1 MASDSTPARGP
12 NTRAGAPGEV
22 LRILVIDENPRDRA
36 LIAESLKNGLPDS
49 EVAEVREP
57 AELSAALER
66 ADFDVILADHRP
78 SWIDA
83 FLVLGKVRERHPDLP
98 VLLCTAT
105 GSEELAVAAMKAGF
119 DDYVLK
125 HPHHFPRLVPA
136 IRSALADASRR
147 RIGREAETRYR
158 TLFEGVPV
166 GLYRST
172 PTGQVLD
179 ANPALL
185 RMLGYPSREILMA
198 ANLCSLYV
206 DHKAHDRM
214 RRQLDKDGEV
224 RDLEVSWK
232 RYGGQLIWVRE
243 NIRAVRDPLGRL
255 LGYEGLVEDI
265 TESRRARAEL
275 EESNQFREEI
285 ISGASE
291 GIVVYDR
298 AMRRIVWNRY
308 MEEITGI
315 PAERA
320 LGGRAFDMSPTL
332 RGPGLELLQAALE
345 GQIVSSGDMFIEIEE
360 TGRSSWVVGTYGPHR
375 NAAGDIVGVIGVIR
389 SVTERRRN
397 EQALRESE
405 QRFRLVA
412 DAAPVMIWMDDA
424 DGMSTYFNKPWLD
437 FTGRTLEQELG
448 RGSRDGIHPDD
459 LLARF
464 IAVYDAAFTARRGF
478 QTEYRLQRADGQYR
492 WVLETATPRF
502 TASGDFEG
510 YAGTAI
516 DITERRQGEQVLR
529 KERRFLRQVIDIN
542 PNFVFAKDREGRFT
556 LVNQAVADAYG
567 TTVENLIGKT
577 DADFNGNPE
586 EVEHFRRGDLMVMN
600 SLQELWIPEEK
611 ITDASGKVRWLQTV
625 KRPVVGDDGQA
636 HQVLGVSTDLTE
648 RLRAGEALKESEAR
662 FRLMAD
668 AAPVLIWLSDAS
680 AQCTFFN
687 KPWLDFTGRALEQEI
702 GDGWMDGVHPDDLV
716 VARSFE
722 KFERTESPYQVE
734 YRLRR
739 RDGEYR
745 WVLDTGIPRF
755 TPEGAFEGYI
765 GSLIDITDR
774 RRVEEALKES
784 EARYRTQVENAP
796 EAIVVF
802 DVDTGRFVEAN
813 DNATRL
819 WGLSRA
825 DFLEKDPLALSAPL
839 QPDGR
844 RSADAIGENIGR
856 ALDGETPLFEWIH
869 RDALGRDIPC
879 EVRLARLPS
888 ATRRLVRGSVIDI
901 SERKRAEKLQ
911 SALYRIA
918 ATTSATEDIN
928 EFYAAIHG
936 IVGELMYAKNFYVAL
951 YDARAD
957 VIAFPYCV
965 DEVDGRLDA
974 MRPGRGLTAYVL
986 RTGEPLLSLSEDFE
1000 EMVGRGELELVGAPS
1015 VAWLGVPLKRG
1026 GKTFGVLVV
1035 QSYDPRFTFGQ
1046 AEKEVL
1052 MFVSQ
1057 HIAVALERKR
1067 AQEAMRE
1074 SEERYRLLFERNLAG
1089 VYRMTLVGR
1098 ILECNDAL
1106 ARIFGYASREE
1117 LVDRDMA
1124 VLYPDAHQR
1133 RDFFDRLLQARSLA
1147 NHEMRGSRKDGGTA
1161 WTFQN
1166 ASLLAD
1172 EQAGEVIVE
1181 GTVSDITERR
1191 QLEEQL
1197 RQSQKMEGIGQL
1209 AGGIAH
1215 DFNNL
1220 LTTVLGYSDMA
1231 LSQLPAQDP
1240 IREDIAE
1247 IQKAGQRASNLTRQL
1262 LAFSRKQVF
1271 EPRVLDLNSLIAESS
1286 RMLARLIGEHIHFVT
1301 ELDPELD
1308 SVRADP
1314 GQVEQVIVNLVVN
1327 ARDAMPQGGA
1337 LTMRT
1342 SNVDVAAASTR
1353 DHSVAPGRYV
1363 VISVTDTG
1371 VGIDPET
1378 QKRIFE
1384 PFFTTKEK
1392 PHGTGLG
1399 LATVYGIVSQSGGH
1413 IVVQSEPNRGS
1424 TFAIYLPRVAEHAAA
1439 ASAVPAVAVRR
1450 GSETILLVEDEDA
1463 VRGLTR
1469 RCLESSGYTVLQ
1481 AASAEEALPIAANHS
1496 GRLDLL
1502 LTDVIMPGASGPE
1515 LARRLLETRP
1525 GTRVLYVSG
1534 YTDAS
1539 MASQGAL
1546 DDGAFFLQKPFT
1558 PESLARKVREVLDA
1572 RD

>member
-12 NTRAGAPGEV
+12 NTRAGAPGGI
-22 LRILVIDENPRDRA
+22 LRILVIDESPRDRA
-36 LIAESLKNGLPDS
+36 LIAESLREGLPGS
-49 EVAEVREP
+49 RVAELLDP
-57 AELSAALER
+57 GELPAALES
-66 ADFDVILADHRP
+66 ADFDVILLDHRP

-83 FLVLGKVRERHPDLP
+83 FVVLGKVRERHPDLP
-98 VLLCTAT
+98 VILCTAT

-125 HPHHFPRLVPA
+125 HPHHFPRLTSA
-136 IRSALADASRR
+136 IRSALAEAARR
-147 RIGREAETRYR
+147 RIEREAETRYR

-172 PTGQVLD
+172 PSGQVLD

-198 ANLCSLYV
+198 ANLCGLYV
-206 DHKAHDRM
+206 DHEAHDRM

-224 RDLEVSWK
+224 RDLEVCWK

-243 NIRAVRDPLGRL
+243 NIRAIRDPQGRL

-275 EESNQFREEI
+275 EESNRFREEI

-298 AMRRIVWNRY
+298 ALRHIVWNRY
-308 MEEITGI
+308 MEELTGI

-320 LGGRAFDMSPTL
+320 LGGRAFDVSPAL
-332 RGPGLELLQAALE
+332 RGPGLEFLEAALE
-345 GQIVSSGDMFIEIEE
+345 GQIVSSGDLFLDIEE
-360 TGRSSWVVGTYGPHR
+360 TGRSGWVVGTYGPHR
-375 NAAGDIVGVIGVIR
+375 NAAGEIVGVIGVIR

-397 EQALRESE
+397 ELALRESE
-405 QRFRLVA
+405 RLLRESQIIASLGSYVLDIPSGFWKSSEGLDKVFGIDEAYERSVA
-412 DAAPVMIWMDDA
+412 GWLALIHPA
-424 DGMSTYFNKPWLD
+424 DQAIMTDYFGDEVLGQSRSFNK
-437 FTGRTLEQELG
+437 
-448 RGSRDGIHPDD
+448 
-459 LLARF
+459 
-464 IAVYDAAFTARRGF
+464 
-478 QTEYRLQRADGQYR
+478 EYRIIRHNDQAER
-492 WVLETATPRF
+492 WVHGLGKLEFDAQGLPLTML
-502 TASGDFEG
+502 
-510 YAGTAI
+510 GTI
-516 DITERRQGEQVLR
+516 QDI
-529 KERRFLRQVIDIN
+529 
-542 PNFVFAKDREGRFT
+542 
-556 LVNQAVADAYG
+556 
-567 TTVENLIGKT
+567 
-577 DADFNGNPE
+577 
-586 EVEHFRRGDLMVMN
+586 
-600 SLQELWIPEEK
+600 
-611 ITDASGKVRWLQTV
+611 
-625 KRPVVGDDGQA
+625 
-636 HQVLGVSTDLTE
+636 TE
-648 RLRAGEALKESEAR
+648 RLRAGEALKETEAR

-668 AAPVLIWLSDAS
+668 AAPVLIWVSDAD
-680 AQCTFFN
+680 ARCTYFN
-687 KPWLDFTGRALEQEI
+687 EPWLDFTGRTLEQEI
-702 GDGWMDGVHPDDLV
+702 GKGWMQGVHPDDLQRV
-716 VARSFE
+716 RGFDE
-722 KFERTESPYQVE
+722 FERTQKPYQHE

-739 RDGEYR
+739 HDGEYR
-745 WVLDTGIPRF
+745 WVLDTGVPRF
-755 TPEGAFEGYI
+755 KPEGAFEGYI

-774 RRVEEALKES
+774 RRAEEALKES

-802 DVDTGRFVEAN
+802 DVDAGRFVEAN
-813 DNATRL
+813 DNAARL
-819 WGLSRA
+819 WGLSRV
-825 DFLEKDPLALSAPL
+825 DILEKDPAALSPAL

-844 RSADAIGENIGR
+844 PSAQANVENIGR
-856 ALDGETPLFEWIH
+856 ALNGETPLFEWIH
-869 RDALGRDIPC
+869 RDALGKDIPC

-888 ATRRLVRGSVIDI
+888 AARRLVRGSVIDI

-918 ATTSATEDIN
+918 ATTSATEDID
-928 EFYAAIHG
+928 EFYGAIHS

-951 YDARAD
+951 HDAHAD
-957 VIAFPYCV
+957 LISFPYCV
-965 DEVDGRLDA
+965 DELDPTPDP
-974 MRPGRGLTAYVL
+974 MPPGNGLTAHVL
-986 RTGEPLLSLSEDFE
+986 RTGEALLSLDEDFT
-1000 EMVGRGELELVGAPS
+1000 EMVRRGDVQLVGSNS

-1035 QSYDPRFTFGQ
+1035 QSYDPRFTFGE
-1046 AEKEVL
+1046 AEKDVL
-1052 MFVSQ
+1052 TFVSQ
-1057 HIAVALERKR
+1057 QIAVALERKR
-1067 AQEAMRE
+1067 AQEAIRE

-1124 VLYPDAHQR
+1124 VLYPDSRQR
-1133 RDFFDRLLQARSLA
+1133 RDFFDALLRARGLA
-1147 NHEMRGSRKDGGTA
+1147 NYEMRGQRKDGGTA
-1161 WTFQN
+1161 WTFQS

-1191 QLEEQL
+1191 HLEGQL

-1231 LSQLPAQDP
+1231 LSQLSAHDP
-1240 IREDIAE
+1240 IREDILE
-1247 IQKAGQRASNLTRQL
+1247 IRKAGERASNLTRQL

-1271 EPRVLDLNSLIAESS
+1271 EPRVLDLNALIAESS
-1286 RMLARLIGEHIHFVT
+1286 RMLARLIGEHIRFVT
-1301 ELDPELD
+1301 ELDPGLA

-1327 ARDAMPQGGA
+1327 ARDAMPEGGA

-1342 SNVDVAAASTR
+1342 GNVDVTAASAR
-1353 DHSVAPGRYV
+1353 DHFGVEPGRYV
-1363 VISVTDTG
+1363 VIAVADTG

-1413 IVVQSEPNRGS
+1413 IFVTSEPGRGS
-1424 TFAIYLPRVAEHAAA
+1424 TFAIYLPRVEEL
-1439 ASAVPAVAVRR
+1439 ASATDAPAAPAAVRQ
-1450 GSETILLVEDEDA
+1450 GSETILLVEDEEA

-1481 AASAEEALPIAANHS
+1481 ASNAEEALPIAASHA

-1515 LARRLLETRP
+1515 LALRVLELRP

-1534 YTDAS
+1534 YTDLS
-1539 MASQGAL
+1539 MASQGVL

-1558 PESLARKVREVLDA
+1558 PQTLARKVREVLDLA
-1572 RD
+1572 

>member
-1 MASDSTPARGP
+1 MPARGP
-12 NTRAGAPGEV
+12 NTRAGAPGEI
-22 LRILVIDENPRDRA
+22 LRILVIDESPRDRA
-36 LIAESLKNGLPDS
+36 LIAESLRNGLPDS
-49 EVAEVREP
+49 RVAEVRDP
-57 AELSAALER
+57 GELPAALER
-66 ADFDVILADHRP
+66 DDFDVILVDHRP
-78 SWIDA
+78 SSIDA
-83 FLVLGKVRERHPDLP
+83 FVVLGKVRERNLDLP
-98 VLLCTAT
+98 VILCTGT

-125 HPHHFPRLVPA
+125 HPHHLPRLTSA
-136 IRSALADASRR
+136 IRSALEDATRR

-179 ANPALL
+179 ANAALL

-198 ANLCSLYV
+198 ANLCSLYL

-224 RDLEVSWK
+224 RDLEVCWK
-232 RYGGQLIWVRE
+232 CYGGQLIWVRE
-243 NIRAVRDPLGRL
+243 NIRAFRDPQGRL

-298 AMRRIVWNRY
+298 ALRRIVWNRY

-315 PAERA
+315 SAERA
-320 LGGRAFDMSPTL
+320 LGGRAFDMALHLPD
-332 RGPGLELLQAALE
+332 LELLQGALE
-345 GQIVSSGDMFIEIEE
+345 GQIVSSGDLFIEIEE
-360 TGRSSWVVGTYGPHR
+360 TGRSGWVVGTYGPHR

-412 DAAPVMIWMDDA
+412 DAAPVMIWMDDPE
-424 DGMSTYFNKPWLD
+424 GMSTYFNKPWLD
-437 FTGRTLEQELG
+437 FTGRTLDAELG

-459 LLARF
+459 LVPRF
-464 IAVYDAAFTARRGF
+464 ITVYDAAFTARRPF
-478 QTEYRLQRADGQYR
+478 QTEYRLRRADGEYR
-492 WVLETATPRF
+492 WVLETASPRF

-510 YAGTAI
+510 FVGTAI
-516 DITERRQGEQVLR
+516 DITDRRRADEALRESERLLRESQIVAGLGSYVLDIPTGFW
-529 KERRFLRQVIDIN
+529 KSSDVLDEVFGIDEAYERSVAGWVALIH
-542 PNFVFAKDREGRFT
+542 PADRT
-556 LVNQAVADAYG
+556 MMTAY
-567 TTVENLIGKT
+567 
-577 DADFNGNPE
+577 
-586 EVEHFRRGDLMVMN
+586 FRN
-600 SLQELWIPEEK
+600 E
-611 ITDASGKVRWLQTV
+611 
-625 KRPVVGDDGQA
+625 
-636 HQVLGVSTDLTE
+636 VLGQGRTFDKEYRIIRHNDQAERWVHGLGKLEFDARGLPLKMLGTIQDITE

-668 AAPVLIWLSDAS
+668 AAPVLIWISDAG
-680 AQCTFFN
+680 ARCTFFN
-687 KPWLDFTGRALEQEI
+687 KPWLDFTGRAVEQEI
-702 GDGWMDGVHPDDLV
+702 GVGWMDGIHPDDLSLV
-716 VARSFE
+716 RSYDEFE
-722 KFERTESPYQVE
+722 QSHEPYQYE

-739 RDGEYR
+739 HDGEYR
-745 WVLDTGIPRF
+745 WVLDTGVPRF
-755 TPEGAFEGYI
+755 TPEGAFDGYI

-774 RRVEEALKES
+774 RRVEEALKDS
-784 EARYRTQVENAP
+784 EARYRTQIENAP

-802 DVDTGRFVEAN
+802 DVDAGRFVEAN
-813 DNATRL
+813 DNAARL
-819 WGLSRA
+819 WHLSRA
-825 DFLEKDPLALSAPL
+825 EILERDPAALSPAL

-844 RSADAIGENIGR
+844 PSAQAIVENIGR

-888 ATRRLVRGSVIDI
+888 ATRRLVRGSVTDI

-918 ATTSATEDIN
+918 ATTSATEDID
-928 EFYAAIHG
+928 EFYTAIHA

-951 YDARAD
+951 HDAHAD
-957 VIAFPYCV
+957 LISFPYWV
-965 DEVDGRLDA
+965 DEVDPIPGIMATGRS
-974 MRPGRGLTAYVL
+974 LTAHVL
-986 RTGEPLLSLSEDFE
+986 RTGEALLSLDEDFA
-1000 EMVGRGELELVGAPS
+1000 EMVRRGDVDLVGSNS

-1026 GKTFGVLVV
+1026 GKTFGVIVV
-1035 QSYDPRFTFGQ
+1035 QSYDPRFTFGE
-1046 AEKEVL
+1046 ADKEVL
-1052 MFVSQ
+1052 TFVSQ
-1057 HIAVALERKR
+1057 QIAVALERKR
-1067 AQEAMRE
+1067 AQEAMRA

-1124 VLYPDAHQR
+1124 ILYPDSRQR
-1133 RDFFDRLLQARSLA
+1133 RDFFDALLRVRGLA
-1147 NHEMRGSRKDGGTA
+1147 NYEMRGERKDGGTA

-1191 QLEEQL
+1191 HLEEQL

-1240 IREDIAE
+1240 IREDILE

-1271 EPRVLDLNSLIAESS
+1271 EPRVIDLNALIAESS

-1301 ELDPELD
+1301 ELDPELA

-1327 ARDAMPQGGA
+1327 ARDAMPEGGT

-1342 SNVDVAAASTR
+1342 ANADVVASNAR
-1353 DHSVAPGRYV
+1353 DHSGVAPGRYV
-1363 VISVTDTG
+1363 VIAVRDTG

-1392 PHGTGLG
+1392 PQGTGLG
-1399 LATVYGIVSQSGGH
+1399 LATVYGIVSQSGGQ
-1413 IVVQSEPNRGS
+1413 IFVASEPGRGS
-1424 TFAIYLPRVAEHAAA
+1424 TFAIYLPRVEEHAAVAGA
-1439 ASAVPAVAVRR
+1439 APAPAAVRR

-1481 AASAEEALPIAANHS
+1481 AASAEEALPIAASHT

-1515 LARRLLETRP
+1515 LARRLLEKRP

-1546 DDGAFFLQKPFT
+1546 DDGASFLQKPFT
-1558 PESLARKVREVLDA
+1558 LESLARKVREVLD
-1572 RD
+1572 

>member
-12 NTRAGAPGEV
+12 NTRAGAPGEI
-22 LRILVIDENPRDRA
+22 LRILVIDESPRDRA
-36 LIAESLKNGLPDS
+36 LIAESLRNGLPDS
-49 EVAEVREP
+49 QVAEVRDP
-57 AELSAALER
+57 GELPAALER

-83 FLVLGKVRERHPDLP
+83 FVVLGKVRERHPDLP
-98 VLLCTAT
+98 VILCTAT

-125 HPHHFPRLVPA
+125 HPHHFPRLTSA
-136 IRSALADASRR
+136 IRSALAETTRR
-147 RIGREAETRYR
+147 RIEREAETRYR

-166 GLYRST
+166 GLYHST
-172 PTGQVLD
+172 STGQVLD

-185 RMLGYPSREILMA
+185 RMLGYHSREILMA

-214 RRQLDKDGEV
+214 RRQLDTQGEV
-224 RDLEVSWK
+224 RDLEVCWK

-243 NIRAVRDPLGRL
+243 NIRAVRDPSGRL

-298 AMRRIVWNRY
+298 ALRRIVWNRY
-308 MEEITGI
+308 MEELTGI

-320 LGGRAFDMSPTL
+320 LGGRAFDMTPTL
-332 RGPGLELLQAALE
+332 RGPGLELLQGALE

-360 TGRSSWVVGTYGPHR
+360 TGRSGWVVGTYGPHR
-375 NAAGDIVGVIGVIR
+375 NAAGEIVGVIGVIR

-405 QRFRLVA
+405 QRFRRVA

-424 DGMSTYFNKPWLD
+424 EGMSTYFNKPWLD

-459 LLARF
+459 LLPRF
-464 IAVYDAAFTARRGF
+464 IAVYDAAFTARRPF
-478 QTEYRLQRADGQYR
+478 QTEYRLRRADGEYR

-502 TASGDFEG
+502 TASGEFEG
-510 YAGTAI
+510 FAGTAI
-516 DITERRQGEQVLR
+516 DITG
-529 KERRFLRQVIDIN
+529 
-542 PNFVFAKDREGRFT
+542 
-556 LVNQAVADAYG
+556 
-567 TTVENLIGKT
+567 
-577 DADFNGNPE
+577 
-586 EVEHFRRGDLMVMN
+586 
-600 SLQELWIPEEK
+600 
-611 ITDASGKVRWLQTV
+611 
-625 KRPVVGDDGQA
+625 
-636 HQVLGVSTDLTE
+636 
-648 RLRAGEALKESEAR
+648 
-662 FRLMAD
+662 
-668 AAPVLIWLSDAS
+668 
-680 AQCTFFN
+680 
-687 KPWLDFTGRALEQEI
+687 
-702 GDGWMDGVHPDDLV
+702 
-716 VARSFE
+716 
-722 KFERTESPYQVE
+722 
-734 YRLRR
+734 RR
-739 RDGEYR
+739 R
-745 WVLDTGIPRF
+745 
-755 TPEGAFEGYI
+755 A
-765 GSLIDITDR
+765 
-774 RRVEEALKES
+774 EEALKES

-802 DVDTGRFVEAN
+802 DVDAGRFVEAN
-813 DNATRL
+813 DNAARL

-825 DFLEKDPLALSAPL
+825 DFLEKDPVALSPAL

-844 RSADAIGENIGR
+844 PSAEAIAENIGR

-888 ATRRLVRGSVIDI
+888 ATRRLVRGSVTDI

-918 ATTSATEDIN
+918 ATTSATEDID
-928 EFYAAIHG
+928 EFYRAIHA

-951 YDARAD
+951 HDAHAD
-957 VIAFPYCV
+957 LISFPYCV
-965 DEVDGRLDA
+965 DEVDPT
-974 MRPGRGLTAYVL
+974 PGPMPPGNGLTAHVL
-986 RTGEPLLSLSEDFE
+986 RTGEALLTLDEDFT
-1000 EMVGRGELELVGAPS
+1000 EMVRRGDVQLVGSNS

-1035 QSYDPRFTFGQ
+1035 QSYDSRFTFGE

-1052 MFVSQ
+1052 TFVSQ
-1057 HIAVALERKR
+1057 QIAVALERKR
-1067 AQEAMRE
+1067 AQEAIRE

-1124 VLYPDAHQR
+1124 VLYPDSRQR
-1133 RDFFDRLLQARSLA
+1133 RDFFDALLRVRGLA
-1147 NHEMRGSRKDGGTA
+1147 NFEMRGERKDGGTA

-1172 EQAGEVIVE
+1172 EQAGEIIVE

-1191 QLEEQL
+1191 HLEEQL

-1231 LSQLPAQDP
+1231 LSQLSAHDP
-1240 IREDIAE
+1240 IREDILE
-1247 IQKAGQRASNLTRQL
+1247 IRKAGERASNLTRQL

-1271 EPRVLDLNSLIAESS
+1271 EPRVLDLNALIAESS
-1286 RMLARLIGEHIHFVT
+1286 RMLARLIGEHIRFVT
-1301 ELDPELD
+1301 ELDPELA

-1327 ARDAMPQGGA
+1327 ARDAMPEGGA

-1342 SNVDVAAASTR
+1342 GNANVTAATAR
-1353 DHSVAPGRYV
+1353 DHFGVAPGRYV
-1363 VISVTDTG
+1363 VIAVADTG

-1384 PFFTTKEK
+1384 PFFTTKDK

-1413 IVVQSEPNRGS
+1413 IFVASEPGRGS
-1424 TFAIYLPRVAEHAAA
+1424 TFAIYLPRVEELASAAGAAA
-1439 ASAVPAVAVRR
+1439 APAAVRR

-1463 VRGLTR
+1463 VRGLTLR
-1469 RCLESSGYTVLQ
+1469 GLQSSGYTVLQ
-1481 AASAEEALPIAANHS
+1481 ASSAEEALPIAARHA

-1515 LARRLLETRP
+1515 LARRLLEKRP

-1539 MASQGAL
+1539 MASQGA

-1558 PESLARKVREVLDA
+1558 PETLARKVREILDLA
-1572 RD
+1572 

>member
-12 NTRAGAPGEV
+12 NTRAGAPGEI
-22 LRILVIDENPRDRA
+22 LRILVIDESPRDRA
-36 LIAESLKNGLPDS
+36 LIAESLRNGLPDS
-49 EVAEVREP
+49 QVAEVRDP
-57 AELSAALER
+57 GELPAALER

-83 FLVLGKVRERHPDLP
+83 FVVLGKVRERHPDLP
-98 VLLCTAT
+98 VILCTAT

-125 HPHHFPRLVPA
+125 HPHHFPRLTSA
-136 IRSALADASRR
+136 IRSALAETTRR
-147 RIGREAETRYR
+147 RIEREAETRYR

-166 GLYRST
+166 GLYHST
-172 PTGQVLD
+172 STGQVLD

-185 RMLGYPSREILMA
+185 RMLGYHSREILMA

-214 RRQLDKDGEV
+214 RRQLDTQGEV
-224 RDLEVSWK
+224 RDLEVCWK

-243 NIRAVRDPLGRL
+243 NIRAVRDPSGRL

-298 AMRRIVWNRY
+298 ALRRIVWNRY
-308 MEEITGI
+308 MEELTGI

-320 LGGRAFDMSPTL
+320 LGGRAFDMAPAL
-332 RGPGLELLQAALE
+332 RGPGLKLLQGALE

-360 TGRSSWVVGTYGPHR
+360 TGRSGWVVGTYGPHR
-375 NAAGDIVGVIGVIR
+375 NAAGEIVGVIGVIR

-405 QRFRLVA
+405 QRFRRVA

-424 DGMSTYFNKPWLD
+424 EGMSTYFNKPWLD

-459 LLARF
+459 LLPRF
-464 IAVYDAAFTARRGF
+464 IAVYDAAFTARRPF
-478 QTEYRLQRADGQYR
+478 QTEYRLRRADGEYR

-502 TASGDFEG
+502 TASGEFEG
-510 YAGTAI
+510 FAGTAI
-516 DITERRQGEQVLR
+516 DITG
-529 KERRFLRQVIDIN
+529 
-542 PNFVFAKDREGRFT
+542 
-556 LVNQAVADAYG
+556 
-567 TTVENLIGKT
+567 
-577 DADFNGNPE
+577 
-586 EVEHFRRGDLMVMN
+586 
-600 SLQELWIPEEK
+600 
-611 ITDASGKVRWLQTV
+611 
-625 KRPVVGDDGQA
+625 
-636 HQVLGVSTDLTE
+636 
-648 RLRAGEALKESEAR
+648 
-662 FRLMAD
+662 
-668 AAPVLIWLSDAS
+668 
-680 AQCTFFN
+680 
-687 KPWLDFTGRALEQEI
+687 
-702 GDGWMDGVHPDDLV
+702 
-716 VARSFE
+716 
-722 KFERTESPYQVE
+722 
-734 YRLRR
+734 RR
-739 RDGEYR
+739 R
-745 WVLDTGIPRF
+745 
-755 TPEGAFEGYI
+755 A
-765 GSLIDITDR
+765 
-774 RRVEEALKES
+774 EEALKES

-802 DVDTGRFVEAN
+802 DVDAGRFVEAN
-813 DNATRL
+813 DNAARL

-825 DFLEKDPLALSAPL
+825 DFLEKDPVALSPAL

-844 RSADAIGENIGR
+844 PSAEAIAENIGR

-888 ATRRLVRGSVIDI
+888 ATRRLVRGSVTDI

-918 ATTSATEDIN
+918 ATTSATEDID
-928 EFYAAIHG
+928 EFYRAIHA

-951 YDARAD
+951 HDAHAD
-957 VIAFPYCV
+957 LISFPYCV
-965 DEVDGRLDA
+965 DEVDPT
-974 MRPGRGLTAYVL
+974 PGPMPPGNGLTAHVL
-986 RTGEPLLSLSEDFE
+986 RTGEALLTLDEDFT
-1000 EMVGRGELELVGAPS
+1000 EMVRRGDVQLVGSNS

-1035 QSYDPRFTFGQ
+1035 QSYDSRFTFGE

-1052 MFVSQ
+1052 TFVSQ
-1057 HIAVALERKR
+1057 QIAVALERKR
-1067 AQEAMRE
+1067 AQEAIRE

-1124 VLYPDAHQR
+1124 VLYPDSRQR
-1133 RDFFDRLLQARSLA
+1133 RDFFDALLRVRGLA
-1147 NHEMRGSRKDGGTA
+1147 NFEMRGERKDGGTA

-1172 EQAGEVIVE
+1172 EQAGEIIVE

-1191 QLEEQL
+1191 HLEEQL

-1231 LSQLPAQDP
+1231 LSQLSAHDP
-1240 IREDIAE
+1240 IREDILE
-1247 IQKAGQRASNLTRQL
+1247 IRKAGERASNLTRQL

-1271 EPRVLDLNSLIAESS
+1271 EPRVLDLNALIAESS
-1286 RMLARLIGEHIHFVT
+1286 RMLARLIGEHIRFVT
-1301 ELDPELD
+1301 ELDPELA

-1327 ARDAMPQGGA
+1327 ARDAMPEGGA

-1342 SNVDVAAASTR
+1342 GNANVTAATAR
-1353 DHSVAPGRYV
+1353 DHFGVAPGRYV
-1363 VISVTDTG
+1363 VIAVADTG

-1384 PFFTTKEK
+1384 PFFTTKDK

-1413 IVVQSEPNRGS
+1413 IFVASEPGRGS
-1424 TFAIYLPRVAEHAAA
+1424 TFAIYLPRVEELASAAGAAA
-1439 ASAVPAVAVRR
+1439 APAAVRR

-1463 VRGLTR
+1463 VRGLTLR
-1469 RCLESSGYTVLQ
+1469 GLQSSGYTVLQ
-1481 AASAEEALPIAANHS
+1481 ASSAEEALPIAARHA

-1515 LARRLLETRP
+1515 LARRLLEKRP

-1539 MASQGAL
+1539 MASQGA

-1558 PESLARKVREVLDA
+1558 PETLARKVREILDLA
-1572 RD
+1572 